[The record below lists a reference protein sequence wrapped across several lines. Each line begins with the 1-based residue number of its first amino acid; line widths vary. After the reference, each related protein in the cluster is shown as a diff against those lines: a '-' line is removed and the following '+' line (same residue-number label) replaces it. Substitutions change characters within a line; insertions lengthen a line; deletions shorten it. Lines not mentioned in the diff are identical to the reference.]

1 MGATTLQHTWN
12 QMVLVWLGRAMTLAS
27 GMLGLESTTIQSGSK
42 MSFNRTVKI
51 IWRSWTNWQP
61 CICFIYASVKGHNV
75 FILMTLG
82 LPLTRRDYL
91 RVYFLVDSLYLLYCC
106 YSIVIMLAVVQWV
119 EHRIDH
125 TEKRK
130 PCLLRVV
137 VSRYPLPHTYLA
149 EHNVLGKH

>member
-1 MGATTLQHTWN
+1 
-12 QMVLVWLGRAMTLAS
+12 
-27 GMLGLESTTIQSGSK
+27 
-42 MSFNRTVKI
+42 
-51 IWRSWTNWQP
+51 
-61 CICFIYASVKGHNV
+61 
-75 FILMTLG
+75 MTLG

-130 PCLLRVV
+130 PCLLESWFQDIHV
-137 VSRYPLPHTYLA
+137 HTHISL
-149 EHNVLGKH
+149 NIMF